1 MTVRTE
7 RELKFVADRN
17 TLRTAL
23 TIPLPGEVTHGPVSQ
38 VLKSTYFDTETLELA
53 RRGFSLR
60 VRQSGVDCILGVK
73 KDAHAHG
80 GYFERDEAEAP
91 LPSSKVDL
99 SVLDRRISSELS
111 EIVGKKA
118 LAPRFGSDIRRTLKT
133 LRFHGADIEVA
144 LDEGFLFAGKR
155 REPTHEIELE
165 LKTGEPAAL
174 FEFGLALVDALPLTP
189 SVLSKAGRAAELL
202 SGKPPEAVRS
212 ASPLLAS
219 DMPAEEAISVVF
231 QSCFSQFL
239 GNLPVLERGDSI
251 EAVHQMR
258 VAMRRLRSAFGLV
271 YRLSP
276 SPEFDALRTESKRI
290 GTLLGQARDWDVFVQ
305 TIRDGPLP
313 GFADAPGFDKFIRV
327 AQSKAEAAHGA
338 VTRLANDRTV
348 ARFALRL
355 DRFVGLR
362 GWRGDPQSDRSDWLS
377 ESIVDFA
384 IKSLNRLHR
393 RLLRRGKGFRSQ
405 SLGERHAL
413 RIAAKHMR
421 YAVEFFGSL
430 FHPHSAAERYIDKA
444 QALQDLLGQQNDAT
458 IALGLVKTLDF
469 CADSQFAYA
478 AGVAAGWYARSTG
491 GDELRETWRSLRQAE
506 QFWRKGG

>member
-202 SGKPPEAVRS
+202 SGKPPEPVRS
-212 ASPLLAS
+212 ASP
-219 DMPAEEAISVVF
+219 
-231 QSCFSQFL
+231 
-239 GNLPVLERGDSI
+239 
-251 EAVHQMR
+251 
-258 VAMRRLRSAFGLV
+258 RLRRTCRPKKRSAWFSRAASVSFLV
-271 YRLSP
+271 TSRSLSEATRL
-276 SPEFDALRTESKRI
+276 RR
-290 GTLLGQARDWDVFVQ
+290 
-305 TIRDGPLP
+305 
-313 GFADAPGFDKFIRV
+313 FIRCV
-327 AQSKAEAAHGA
+327 S
-338 VTRLANDRTV
+338 R
-348 ARFALRL
+348 
-355 DRFVGLR
+355 
-362 GWRGDPQSDRSDWLS
+362 
-377 ESIVDFA
+377 
-384 IKSLNRLHR
+384 
-393 RLLRRGKGFRSQ
+393 
-405 SLGERHAL
+405 
-413 RIAAKHMR
+413 
-421 YAVEFFGSL
+421 
-430 FHPHSAAERYIDKA
+430 
-444 QALQDLLGQQNDAT
+444 
-458 IALGLVKTLDF
+458 
-469 CADSQFAYA
+469 CAD
-478 AGVAAGWYARSTG
+478 
-491 GDELRETWRSLRQAE
+491 
-506 QFWRKGG
+506 